1 MHRHV
6 PPRCEEDHCS
16 LGGCLSR
23 TAIRQYGQ
31 MNVFTVVTAER
42 KKKKKDGRR
51 QRLTVVFEAVPSN
64 LGSSGELDYAQKR
77 VKILAT

>member
-16 LGGCLSR
+16 LGGSLSR
-23 TAIRQYGQ
+23 TAIEQCGQ
-31 MNVFTVVTAER
+31 MNVFTVVTAKR
-42 KKKKKDGRR
+42 KKKDGRR
-51 QRLTVVFEAVPSN
+51 QRLTVVFEAVLPN
-64 LGSSGELDYAQKR
+64 LGSSGELDYAQKL